1 MTGIEIG
8 IVIEIEKKKRIA
20 KAIRSQR
27 IKIKAIETDPTIL
40 TVRKSHQKILLIE
53 VDLQSRRHILQVTI
67 TGIAIKVAVENLKQN
82 SMLAASQHQQ

>member
-27 IKIKAIETDPTIL
+27 IKIKATETDLTIL

-82 SMLAASQHQQ
+82 SMVAASQHQQ

>member
-1 MTGIEIG
+1 MTGIETG

-82 SMLAASQHQQ
+82 SMVAASQHQQ